1 MYNPATLTRGYSSY
15 PTAVEALSQ
24 LVREADQQKPPV
36 YALEWHVDYWDY
48 LGWRDPWGSQFATE
62 HWYAYAH
69 ALLSS
74 EYTPHV
80 VSNGQVAV
88 GYAGSL
94 REQETDACVAV
105 DQPSQRT
112 LGVAAP
118 Q

>member
-1 MYNPATLTRGYSSY
+1 MHSNGTWTTGTTWGGGVTGAPSL
-15 PTAVEALSQ
+15 Q
-24 LVREADQQKPPV
+24 LN
-36 YALEWHVDYWDY
+36 
-48 LGWRDPWGSQFATE
+48 
-62 HWYAYAH
+62 WYAYAH